1 MINYIPAYYL
11 NKSNIH
17 DLKENWWHGK
27 CPFRHNSMLVS
38 AYYFMK
44 DPNFREHYKIPRENF
59 NLVIDSGGF
68 QKMSL
73 GGECDKRRVLEWQEK
88 NGDVALSYDTP
99 LGPDD
104 RTSSIRDKQSETA
117 KNAYFMIDEAQKP
130 SVKKYAVFHG
140 RNLSELDNMFS
151 LYKENGDLSKFDG
164 YAIGSLVPVA
174 GNVSLIT
181 RILTIF
187 IEKLKEELDSG
198 YKTAWHKPIHIFG
211 LSSRNMIPIFAYLSR
226 TYNIDISFDS
236 NSFCNNDL
244 RGDFIVNFEQNKSVF
259 LDNRNSIKNKRK
271 IKRIPCA
278 CPVCKNQ
285 LIDEYDV
292 GDHRKMRYVLMHNL
306 YQIINY
312 TAIFRSLM
320 DDKEAYFKY
329 VKDMSEVCE
338 ALSFID
344 RVRTRGL
351 EKVLTQDNYGNK
363 TFGHKHV
370 GLGEFM

>member
-27 CPFRHNSMLVS
+27 CPFRHPSMLVS

-44 DPNFREHYKIPRENF
+44 DPDFREHYKIPREGF
-59 NLVIDSGGF
+59 NLVGDSGGF
-68 QKMSL
+68 QQMTL
-73 GGECDKRRVLEWQEK
+73 GGECNPRRVIEWQEK
-88 NGDVALSYDTP
+88 NCDIALPYDKP
-99 LGPDD
+99 LGLDD
-104 RTSSIRDKQSETA
+104 EKATIMDKQEFTA
-117 KNAYFMIDEAQKP
+117 DNAYFMIANATNP
-130 SVKKYAVFHG
+130 NVKKYAVFHG
-140 RNLSELDNMFS
+140 RNFEELDNMFS

-174 GNVSLIT
+174 GNVPLIT

-187 IEKLKEELDSG
+187 IEKLRSEG
-198 YKTAWHKPIHIFG
+198 CNPKPIHIFG

-226 TYNIDISFDS
+226 VYDIDITFDS

-244 RGDFIVNFEQNKSVF
+244 RGDFIINFEQNKSVF

>member
-27 CPFRHNSMLVS
+27 CPFRHPSMLIS

-44 DPNFREHYKIPRENF
+44 DPDFRNHYKIPKENF
-59 NLVIDSGGF
+59 TLQGDSGGF
-68 QKMSL
+68 SHMTL

-88 NGDVALSYDTP
+88 NCDVAFSYDKP

-104 RTSSIRDKQSETA
+104 DKTTIRDKQSETA
-117 KNAYFMIDEAQKP
+117 KNAYFMIDNAIKP
-130 SVKKYAVFHG
+130 QVSKYAVFHG
-140 RNLSELDNMFS
+140 RNIWELDIMFDF
-151 LYKENGDLSKFDG
+151 YKGNGNLNRFDG
-164 YAIGSLVPVA
+164 YAIGSLVPIA
-174 GNVSLIT
+174 GNVPLIT

-187 IEKLKEELDSG
+187 IEKLK
-198 YKTAWHKPIHIFG
+198 KTGVGHKPIHIFG

-226 TYNIDISFDS
+226 VYNIDISFDS

-244 RGDFIVNFEQNKSVF
+244 RGDFIVNFENNKSVF
-259 LDNRNSIKNKRK
+259 LDNRNSITKERK

-285 LIDEYDV
+285 LIDDYDAR
-292 GDHRKMRYVLMHNL
+292 DHRKMRYVLMHNL

-320 DDKEAYFKY
+320 DDKDAYFKY
-329 VKDMSEVCE
+329 IKDMSEVCE
-338 ALSFID
+338 ALSFIE
-344 RVRTRGL
+344 RAKTRGL
-351 EKVLTQDNYGNK
+351 EKVLSQDNYGNK

>member
-27 CPFRHNSMLVS
+27 CPFRHNSMLIS

-44 DPNFREHYKIPRENF
+44 DPNFREHYKIPKEGF
-59 NLVIDSGGF
+59 NLIGDSGGY
-68 QKMSL
+68 QQMSL
-73 GGECDKRRVLEWQEK
+73 GGECNPRRVIEWQEK
-88 NGDVALSYDTP
+88 NCDIALSYDKP

-104 RTSSIRDKQSETA
+104 DTSSIRDKQEFTA

-140 RNLSELDNMFS
+140 RNLNELTKMFT
-151 LYKENGDLSKFDG
+151 LYNENGNIHRFDG
-164 YAIGSLVPVA
+164 YAIGSLVPIA
-174 GNVSLIT
+174 GNVPLIT

-187 IEKLKEELDSG
+187 LENIKGLVNGKF
-198 YKTAWHKPIHIFG
+198 PIHVFG

-226 TYNIDISFDS
+226 VYEIDISFDS

-244 RGDFIVNFEQNKSVF
+244 RGDFIVNFENNKTVF
-259 LDNRNSIKNKRK
+259 LDNRNSIRK
-271 IKRIPCA
+271 EREIKRIPCA

-285 LIDEYDV
+285 LIDEYDAN
-292 GDHRKMRYVLMHNL
+292 DHRKMRYVLMHNL

-320 DDKEAYFKY
+320 DNKEAYIKY
-329 VKDMSEVCE
+329 VSTMKEVFDAIC
-338 ALSFID
+338 FID
-344 RVRTRGL
+344 KVRVNGL
-351 EKVLTQDNYGNK
+351 ERVLSQDNYGSK
-363 TFGHKHV
+363 IFGHKHT